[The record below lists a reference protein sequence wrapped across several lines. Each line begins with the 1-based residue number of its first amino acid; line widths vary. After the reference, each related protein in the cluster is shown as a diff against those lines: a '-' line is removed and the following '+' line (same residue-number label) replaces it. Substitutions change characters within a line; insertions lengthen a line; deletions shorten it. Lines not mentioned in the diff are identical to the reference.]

1 MIHKTRMAPRSGFG
15 QLSGFNDLVDWL
27 VGRRIGL
34 VVQGVHGTVSD
45 LQKVD
50 VPGDNTWHVPD
61 VALERQ
67 HGIEL
72 SRRDVVRREPYRDFN
87 GDGDAVKRVAVEA

>member
-1 MIHKTRMAPRSGFG
+1 
-15 QLSGFNDLVDWL
+15 
-27 VGRRIGL
+27 
-34 VVQGVHGTVSD
+34 VHGTVSD

-50 VPGDNTWHVPD
+50 VPGDNTWRVPD

-72 SRRDVVRREPYRDFN
+72 IRRDRAL
-87 GDGDAVKRVAVEA
+87 AVSMRAPVAR